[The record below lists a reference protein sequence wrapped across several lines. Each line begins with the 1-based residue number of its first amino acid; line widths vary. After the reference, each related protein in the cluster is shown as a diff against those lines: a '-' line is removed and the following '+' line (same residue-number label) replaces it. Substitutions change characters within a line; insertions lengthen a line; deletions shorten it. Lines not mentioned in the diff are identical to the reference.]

1 MKNTAGASYHSAIAA
16 KRSSYIISAM
26 KNYVMLKQ
34 RTDPAQAPDAAAM
47 GRPTT
52 WEAFYGDTVKDL
64 GNPDKLKREIIDLEN
79 SHAFL
84 KKIDKIS
91 NYVGAPPLNKF
102 KKLKHLRP
110 MLSLSNAFGKSDMID
125 FIKKIH
131 NFLNLRNL
139 NLEFTCEPKIDGI
152 SATLIYEKGFL
163 TKGISRGDGIIGE
176 DILENLKTI
185 SSIPKK
191 INSKKIPDLLEVRCE
206 IYIGKKDFENLKKD
220 FANPRN
226 AAGGSLRQ
234 KNPKETSK
242 IPLRY
247 FAYGFGAVEPMLFDK
262 QSEFLS
268 TIKNWGFTV
277 NPHSEVISNIDEI
290 ESQYK
295 KIDSLRSSLNYDI
308 DGLVYKV
315 NDLKFQ
321 KRLGNTSNSPRW
333 AIAYKFSAEK
343 AKTKINDIIIQVGR
357 TGAIT
362 PVAKV
367 EPVNVGGV
375 VVSNA
380 TLHNEDEINRKD
392 IRVGDTILIQ
402 RAGDVI
408 PQVVSVDLSKRSK
421 TSNKYIFPTKCL
433 CGSETK
439 KEFSQSTKKQD
450 AVRRCFK
457 GYDCKFIAKEK
468 LKHLVSKEAFNID
481 GLGKKVVEQF
491 WDLSLVRVPS
501 DIFKL
506 NYIKIQELEGWGE
519 LSIKNLKKAIEKS
532 KFITLDKFI
541 FSIGIRHIG
550 QENAK
555 ILAGFFGTIQE
566 FTKLF
571 DLRNRKKILLNLA
584 DLDGIGDTQIQSID
598 NFFSNNTNT
607 RISIDLI
614 KELSIKNYS
623 VENTG
628 GKFSNKKLM
637 FTGGFEN
644 MSRSEAKE
652 IVEKNGGK
660 VMGSISK
667 KLNYLVI
674 GNSKPTKKKIEQA
687 KKLNIKLILEKD
699 WNKILNS

>member
-1 MKNTAGASYHSAIAA
+1 MKKKDLI
-16 KRSSYIISAM
+16 
-26 KNYVMLKQ
+26 KNYKSKIKNLKFHN
-34 RTDPAQAPDAAAM
+34 DLY
-47 GRPTT
+47 
-52 WEAFYGDTVKDL
+52 FNKD
-64 GNPDKLKREIIDLEN
+64 NPEISDQEYDKLKREIIDLEN
-79 SHAFL
+79 SHVFL

-674 GNSKPTKKKIEQA
+674 GNSKPTKKK
-687 KKLNIKLILEKD
+687 LNKQK
-699 WNKILNS
+699 N